1 MLNEHLVYCVNTS
14 GTRSALSCDNNT
26 LQPMRWYK
34 FVCLLL
40 YYKYCWSNILTYIL
54 TFFHVVLICVPNI
67 EKNDDKVELKWLN
80 ICSCCT
86 GVYWLSDQVAG
97 EKKKL
102 HEIWHDGISLPDM
115 HGLESKKK
123 VTFWPQFVIFS
134 RCLIAFVRCSTS
146 KIKQTLICERKKVT
160 VRKYV
165 FLKKVINRWLASV
178 QWPDD
183 WSVANSD
190 IDTED
195 EVIYSF
201 SCSS

>member
-1 MLNEHLVYCVNTS
+1 MYRSSSAVLNEHLVYCVNTS

-86 GVYWLSDQVAG
+86 GVHWLSDQVAG
-97 EKKKL
+97 EKKML

-123 VTFWPQFVIFS
+123 SDI
-134 RCLIAFVRCSTS
+134 LTS
-146 KIKQTLICERKKVT
+146 VCYFLTVPRRLCQVFYFQNQTNLNLWKEKGHSEEIC
-160 VRKYV
+160 
-165 FLKKVINRWLASV
+165 FLKEGDK
-178 QWPDD
+178 
-183 WSVANSD
+183 
-190 IDTED
+190 
-195 EVIYSF
+195 
-201 SCSS
+201 

>member
-1 MLNEHLVYCVNTS
+1 MYHSSSAVLNEHLVYCVNTS

-97 EKKKL
+97 EKKSCMKF
-102 HEIWHDGISLPDM
+102 DM
-115 HGLESKKK
+115 MEFHSRTCMASGQKKK
-123 VTFWPQFVIFS
+123 V
-134 RCLIAFVRCSTS
+134 LTS
-146 KIKQTLICERKKVT
+146 ICYFLTVPHRLCQVFYFQNQTNLNLWKEKGHSEEIC
-160 VRKYV
+160 
-165 FLKKVINRWLASV
+165 FLKEGDK
-178 QWPDD
+178 
-183 WSVANSD
+183 
-190 IDTED
+190 
-195 EVIYSF
+195 
-201 SCSS
+201 